1 MSKYRGSPLGI
12 KLIIFLYTLFGY
24 GGAKWLIWLVA
35 LFYAFIS
42 RKKRFE
48 LNSYYK
54 AVGLPCTF
62 GTYLHH
68 IYAFSL
74 NIFDRFVAKEGMQE
88 SRIAVERINV
98 NSFQKIHASG
108 GMLVLSHHGNWAQS
122 FKIFQT
128 FDVRLNIVGDEAIDE
143 SIKKLETEG
152 EANRRINIISMKN
165 GMQAI
170 LDIARAINNKEI
182 LIIMV
187 DRIRSDN
194 KTVEVDFLGRKTL
207 LNSGAFE
214 IAQMRNIPIV
224 GCDIVRDGD
233 EKLKIQFSDIIASQ
247 KEGKKEAVLD
257 LAQQYAN
264 FLERVVREYPL
275 QWFNFY
281 EFWPTE
287 KPNQNSTEK
296 RSDK

>member
-12 KLIIFLYTLFGY
+12 KLIITLYNLFGY
-24 GGAKWLIWLVA
+24 GGTKWLIWIVA
-35 LFYAFIS
+35 LFYAFVS

-62 GTYLHH
+62 STYLHH

-74 NIFDRFVAKEGMQE
+74 NIFDRFVAREGMQE

-98 NSFQKIHASG
+98 KSFQKIHESG

-128 FDVRLNIVGDEAIDE
+128 FDVKLNIVGDEAIDE
-143 SIKKLETEG
+143 GIKKLETEG
-152 EANRRINIISMKN
+152 EANRRINIISMKS

-170 LDIARAINNKEI
+170 LDIARAINDKEI

-187 DRIRSDN
+187 DRIRNDN
-194 KTVEVDFLGRKTL
+194 KTVKVDFPGRRTL

-214 IAQMRNIPIV
+214 IAHMRSIPIV

-233 EKLKIQFSDIIASQ
+233 EKLKVQFSDIITSLK
-247 KEGKKEAVLD
+247 KEKKEAVSD
-257 LAQQYAN
+257 LAQQYAY
-264 FLERVVREYPL
+264 FLQRVVREYPL

-281 EFWPTE
+281 EFWPAD
-287 KPNQNSTEK
+287 KPNQNNT
-296 RSDK
+296 